1 MPIVKGPHT
10 IDFGAEEVLK
20 VEEIDVAIEQ
30 DTNDYDTVQGVKYT
44 VDTTMSSIVTLTLLN
59 TDVTSLKVVLPQY
72 FVASSGTL
80 STGETVSDAQG
91 AIDVVPAGC
100 YAVGNLK
107 HLKITSCDETGA
119 EHVLRIPDVSTRIDT
134 VEIDGPGARKVLVQ
148 FRAEG
153 TTMAQFFDSGAVI
166 SVS

>member
-1 MPIVKGPHT
+1 MTLVKGPHV
-10 IDFGAEEVLK
+10 IDFGADEVLK

-59 TDVTSLKVVLPQY
+59 TDVTSLRVVLPQY
-72 FVASSGTL
+72 FVAQSATL

-91 AIDVVPAGC
+91 AIDVVPSGC
-100 YAVGNLK
+100 VAVGNLK
-107 HLKITSCDETGA
+107 HLTITSCDETGA
-119 EHVLRIPDVSTRIDT
+119 QHVLRVPDVSTRIDT
-134 VEIDGPGARKVLVQ
+134 VEIDGAGARKVMVQ

-153 TTMAQFFDSGAVI
+153 TTMAQFFDSGAVTTI
-166 SVS
+166 S